1 MTRTGLFFGS
11 FNPVHIG
18 HLIMAE
24 YMLEFTD
31 LEQIWFVLSPQ
42 NPLKEADALEN
53 GLRWEMLL
61 AAIDKQAGFSAC
73 DIELGMPRP
82 SYTVDTLEALRR
94 KHPDRDFVLIIGSDN
109 LEVFEQWKDHGR
121 IMDSTDIYVYPRPG
135 HYTGHFLS
143 HPRVVRISAP
153 LLGISSSMIR
163 ERIRAGK
170 SARFLLPGIVFELI
184 EIRGL
189 YRQGRSFS

>member
-1 MTRTGLFFGS
+1 MIRTGLFFGS

-18 HLIMAE
+18 HLIVAE
-24 YMLEFTD
+24 HMLHFTD
-31 LEQIWFVLSPQ
+31 LEQLWFVLSPQ
-42 NPLKEADALEN
+42 NPLKEAEALED

-61 AAIDKQAGFSAC
+61 AAIGDQPDFSAC
-73 DIELGMPRP
+73 DAELGMPRP
-82 SYTVDTLEALRR
+82 SYTAHTLEALRS
-94 KHPDRDFVLIIGSDN
+94 KHPERDFVLLIGSDN
-109 LEVFEQWKDHGR
+109 LEVFDQWKDYRR

-135 HYTGHFLS
+135 YSTGHFLT

-170 SARFLLPGIVFELI
+170 SPRFLLPGKVFELI
-184 EIRGL
+184 EIRRL
-189 YRQGRSFS
+189 YRQG